1 MVEQNTVASET
12 TAAEAVVEQT
22 GAVPAAAGVPAVE
35 KEAAE
40 KKRTEEKPDENKSAE
55 KQPTE
60 GKPDANKSAEKKPT
74 EEKPDANKSAEK
86 QPTEEKP
93 DENKS
98 AEKQP
103 TEEKPDANKSA
114 EKKPTKKKPDIEIS
128 AGAALIFVL
137 VVVSIITSFVIFNIL
152 TRNLEIIPASTK
164 TPATASEKGAAA
176 REGAGW
182 IVTGRVVQ
190 GAAPMEGMSVWCVGY
205 DGSGKSFTPTL
216 QNTDAKGE
224 FKCEAIPEKLAG
236 GDVVKEIRITA
247 GHSNWLRY
255 FTSPTTAALSVAPGG
270 EAVKLSQLDATG
282 WLLLPPVCFF
292 LTFLVVAGASSD
304 GGSSR
309 SAYYRGS
316 LLLSLVLTVS
326 TVWFIAD
333 AINTFNTSVPR
344 KQVRTLGF
352 LTIFEGTY
360 VENSGT
366 EWLVSLTY
374 PSDYLSSR
382 VADSASSPVADG
394 ASSPAA
400 DRTSSP
406 AADRAS
412 ATAAKIVH
420 GLGAPFWVIFLSV
433 LGAGLLT
440 LILVIQAI
448 SNPPEFAS
456 LSRTAYGDRM
466 RTILEHQFFV
476 LFAPLSGI
484 FVFQLLV
491 LAGAAKE
498 PVTVATIILGA
509 GATLNGLLSKAVKA
523 AQQYLQGTSSPNAA
537 DA

>member
-1 MVEQNTVASET
+1 MDVAMVEQNTVASET
-12 TAAEAVVEQT
+12 TAPEAVVEET
-22 GAVPAAAGVPAVE
+22 GAAGVPAVE

-40 KKRTEEKPDENKSAE
+40 K
-55 KQPTE
+55 QPTE
-60 GKPDANKSAEKKPT
+60 
-74 EEKPDANKSAEK
+74 
-86 QPTEEKP
+86 
-93 DENKS
+93 
-98 AEKQP
+98 
-103 TEEKPDANKSA
+103 
-114 EKKPTKKKPDIEIS
+114 KKPDIKIS
-128 AGAALIFVL
+128 AGAALILVL
-137 VVVSIITSFVIFNIL
+137 VFVTIITGFVIFNIL
-152 TRNLEIIPASTK
+152 TRNLEIIPAPAK

-224 FKCEAIPEKLAG
+224 FKCDAIPEKLAG
-236 GDVVKEIRITA
+236 GDAVKEIRITA

-270 EAVKLSQLDATG
+270 EAVKLSQLNATW
-282 WLLLPPVCFF
+282 WLLLPPICFL
-292 LTFLVVAGASSD
+292 LTILVVAGGSLD

-309 SAYYRGS
+309 SAYYVA

-333 AINTFNTSVPR
+333 AINTFNTSVER

-374 PSDYLSSR
+374 PSDHLSSR
-382 VADSASSPVADG
+382 VADGASSPVADG
-394 ASSPAA
+394 ASLRVTEGASSPTA

-456 LSRTAYGDRM
+456 LNPTAYGDRM

-509 GATLNGLLSKAVKA
+509 GATLNGLLSKAVKSA
-523 AQQYLQGTSSPNAA
+523 EQYLQGTSSPSEQREG
-537 DA
+537 

>member
-1 MVEQNTVASET
+1 VKPLTDVAMVEQNTVASET
-12 TAAEAVVEQT
+12 TAPEAVVEET

-40 KKRTEEKPDENKSAE
+40 KRPTEEKADENKSVE
-55 KQPTE
+55 T
-60 GKPDANKSAEKKPT
+60 KPT
-74 EEKPDANKSAEK
+74 EKKS
-86 QPTEEKP
+86 
-93 DENKS
+93 DV
-98 AEKQP
+98 
-103 TEEKPDANKSA
+103 
-114 EKKPTKKKPDIEIS
+114 EIS
-128 AGAALIFVL
+128 TGAALIFVL
-137 VVVSIITSFVIFNIL
+137 VLASIITSFVIVNIL
-152 TRNLEIIPASTK
+152 TRNLEIIAAPAK
-164 TPATASEKGAAA
+164 IPATASEKGAAA

-190 GAAPMEGMSVWCVGY
+190 GAAPMESMSVWCVGY
-205 DGSGKSFTPTL
+205 DGSGKSFTPPL

-224 FKCEAIPEKLAG
+224 FKCDAIPEKLAG
-236 GDVVKEIRITA
+236 GDAVKEIRITA

-270 EAVKLSQLDATG
+270 EAVKLSQLNATW
-282 WLLLPPVCFF
+282 WLLLPPICFL
-292 LTFLVVAGASSD
+292 LTMLVVAGGSLV

-309 SAYYRGS
+309 SAYYYGA

-333 AINTFNTSVPR
+333 AINTFNTSVQR

-382 VADSASSPVADG
+382 VADGASSPVADG

-400 DRTSSP
+400 DGASLRVAEGASSPTADRASSP

-456 LSRTAYGDRM
+456 LNPTAYGDRM

-509 GATLNGLLSKAVKA
+509 GATLNGLLSKAVKSA
-523 AQQYLQGTSSPNAA
+523 EQYLQGTSSPSEQREG
-537 DA
+537 